1 MSLLAAENLSYSYA
15 KNVSPAISKVSITV
29 EPGTLTALVGPN
41 GAGKSTLL
49 RILQGQCIPDNGQI
63 TIDGE
68 KLIRQRSQVALMPQR
83 SSMNW
88 KFPITVEKLVSLGQI
103 KYSKSKSSSPFQ
115 IKALLAPNAWI
126 NKCCELEATMQ
137 RVGIANIAK
146 RRLDSLSGGQQQ
158 RALLAKTL
166 MSPAKIFLLDEPC
179 AALDPPAKE
188 DFLKIVRQLAD
199 AGLSLMVS
207 SHDWGTSLNSY
218 DQVIVL
224 DKAVLACGRPDS
236 IKDKLEDINI
246 SSIEDN
252 NCCD

>member
-1 MSLLAAENLSYSYA
+1 MRGKLSSEKETDERFSQAIDLVKKTNKSVKQISDEVSNVVLGKEETIEMVMAGILANGNILFEDF
-15 KNVSPAISKVSITV
+15 
-29 EPGTLTALVGPN
+29 PG
-41 GAGKSTLL
+41 
-49 RILQGQCIPDNGQI
+49 
-63 TIDGE
+63 
-68 KLIRQRSQVALMPQR
+68 
-83 SSMNW
+83 
-88 KFPITVEKLVSLGQI
+88 
-103 KYSKSKSSSPFQ
+103 
-115 IKALLAPNAWI
+115 
-126 NKCCELEATMQ
+126 
-137 RVGIANIAK
+137 
-146 RRLDSLSGGQQQ
+146 
-158 RALLAKTL
+158 LAKTL

-224 DKAVLACGRPDS
+224 DKAVLACGSPDS

>member
-1 MSLLAAENLSYSYA
+1 
-15 KNVSPAISKVSITV
+15 
-29 EPGTLTALVGPN
+29 
-41 GAGKSTLL
+41 
-49 RILQGQCIPDNGQI
+49 
-63 TIDGE
+63 
-68 KLIRQRSQVALMPQR
+68 MPQR

-103 KYSKSKSSSPFQ
+103 KYSKSRSNNPFQ
-115 IKALLAPNAWI
+115 IKTLLAYPNSWI
-126 NKCCELEATMQ
+126 NKCCELEATLQ
-137 RVGIANIAK
+137 RVGIANLAN

-199 AGLSLMVS
+199 AGLSLLVS
-207 SHDWGTSLNSY
+207 SHDWGESLNNY

-224 DKAVLACGRPDS
+224 DKSVLAVGSPDL
-236 IKDKLEDINI
+236 IKDKLDAINI
-246 SSIEDN
+246 SSIKEN
-252 NCCD
+252 NFCD

>member
-1 MSLLAAENLSYSYA
+1 
-15 KNVSPAISKVSITV
+15 
-29 EPGTLTALVGPN
+29 
-41 GAGKSTLL
+41 
-49 RILQGQCIPDNGQI
+49 
-63 TIDGE
+63 
-68 KLIRQRSQVALMPQR
+68 
-83 SSMNW
+83 
-88 KFPITVEKLVSLGQI
+88 
-103 KYSKSKSSSPFQ
+103 
-115 IKALLAPNAWI
+115 
-126 NKCCELEATMQ
+126 MQ

-224 DKAVLACGRPDS
+224 DKAVLACGSPDS
-236 IKDKLEDINI
+236 IKEKLEDINI